1 MSDARTPSYR
11 DVAPRPGEL
20 VTDDE
25 AMETKVWAD
34 QTSGEYGDDYADVD
48 FSIAVFKRTEAIL
61 ILASTQK
68 SADLRKAE
76 AMAHPDWLEAAKGV
90 ARAQARWKTMEKRME
105 FAKLKVEVWRTV
117 RANERQREAFA
128 FENEKL
134 TRQGRNSY

>member
-1 MSDARTPSYR
+1 
-11 DVAPRPGEL
+11 
-20 VTDDE
+20 
-25 AMETKVWAD
+25 METKVWAD
-34 QTSGEYGDDYADVD
+34 EASGEYGDDYADVD

-90 ARAQARWKTMEKRME
+90 ARAQARWKTMEKRMALSE
-105 FAKLKVEVWRTV
+105 LKLRVFQTV
-117 RANERQREAFA
+117 NANERQREAFA

-134 TRQGRNSY
+134 SRQGRNSY